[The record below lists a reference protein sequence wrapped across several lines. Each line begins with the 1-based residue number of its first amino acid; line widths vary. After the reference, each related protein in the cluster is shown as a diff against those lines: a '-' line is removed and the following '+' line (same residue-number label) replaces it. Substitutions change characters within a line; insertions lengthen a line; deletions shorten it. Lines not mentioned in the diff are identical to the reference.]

1 MTKPPRPGARKW
13 ILGST
18 LGLLALLL
26 SGCGVGQ
33 PGQFG
38 HVLQAGWIQADFDG
52 DKKPD
57 LIAQTNLADIAFNS
71 QGEIIGWYVK
81 VNPGS
86 QLVKQG
92 QGGSYNFD
100 GLKGSLVTNLL
111 GVKNGPDNKPLL
123 VSGRKGLEVV
133 LGGADASA
141 TRQVQ
146 PPTTKTEL
154 GQNRLSAVFIYTQ
167 GGATVTK
174 TVVVHPRQ
182 FTIQADVNVA
192 GAATYKL
199 NFAGLAREGDPAIKA
214 LPSGAATPVL
224 NAGTTEKVSYAA
236 IQSPAAGLFHNSQ
249 TSAALLIRPQQGGQ
263 GGAGA
268 GASITNAAAAQ
279 TPAAQTPAAQTP
291 FSVTTL
297 GGANASLSVNATGPL
312 ALDIYGG
319 KNELIHLYQ
328 GGYTELPGVFAPNIF
343 GYISLYIA
351 KFMAWLYSFL
361 GNWGLTI
368 LVLTVVLR
376 LVIWPLMQAQG
387 RTTAKMQMV
396 QPLQKELQARYK
408 DDPAKLQAETMRLYR
423 EYEVNPVGCLSMF
436 IPLPILVVLY
446 GTIRNFEFDQ
456 GLGWLPD
463 LSIPDPFWILGV
475 LYVAANILQL
485 YVSTR
490 KAPQMFRQQAVMYLF
505 FAYFALTFP
514 AGVTLYWIIG
524 TLIGTG
530 QQYLINKQVET
541 QMSTGL
547 QKVEKKLATG
557 GAGAAGGKV
566 NMTKGTT
573 AKVGTAKV
581 SMAKTVT
588 VEPSGKPSKAAAP
601 VKPGFRAVLE
611 AAAKQAAEQ
620 QRLQQDKKKS

>member
-1 MTKPPRPGARKW
+1 MIRPPRSGARNW
-13 ILGST
+13 LSRNAV
-18 LGLLALLL
+18 LGLSLGVLALLL

-38 HVLQAGWIQADFDG
+38 HVLQAGWMQADVNGDG
-52 DKKPD
+52 TKE
-57 LIAQTNLADIAFNS
+57 LIAQTNLAVVIFNAR
-71 QGEIIGWYVK
+71 GDVIGNYVK
-81 VNPGS
+81 LNPGS

-92 QGGSYNFD
+92 NDGSYNFD
-100 GLKGSLVTNLL
+100 GLKGAAVINLL

-123 VSGRKGLEVV
+123 LSGRTALNVV
-133 LGGADASA
+133 LPGADAAA
-141 TRQVQ
+141 TPKIQSS
-146 PPTTKTEL
+146 KTETDL
-154 GQNRLSAVFIYTQ
+154 KANKLTLTTVYTQ
-167 GGATVTK
+167 GGATITK
-174 TVVVHPRQ
+174 VITLHPRQ
-182 FTIQADVNVA
+182 FTFQANINVA
-192 GAATYKL
+192 GAADYKV
-199 NFAGLAREGDPAIKA
+199 NFGGLAREGDPAVKA
-214 LPSGAATPVL
+214 LPVGAATPNL
-224 NAGTTEKVSYAA
+224 NAGNTPSATYAA
-236 IQSPAAGLFHNSQ
+236 LQTPAAGLIHLNQ
-249 TSAALLIRPQQGGQ
+249 NNAALIIRPQTGGQ
-263 GGAGA
+263 GG
-268 GASITNAAAAQ
+268 
-279 TPAAQTPAAQTP
+279 TPAAP
-291 FSVTTL
+291 FNVTTV
-297 GGANASLSVNATGPL
+297 GGANASLTVNATGPL

-351 KFMAWLYSFL
+351 KFMAWLYGFL

-396 QPLQKELQARYK
+396 QPLQKELQEKYK

-423 EYEVNPVGCLSMF
+423 EYEVNPVGCLSML
-436 IPLPILVVLY
+436 IPLPILIVLY

-530 QQYLINKQVET
+530 QQYLINKQMERH
-541 QMSTGL
+541 MATGL
-547 QKVEKKLATG
+547 QKVEKKLVTS
-557 GAGAAGGKV
+557 GAGAATAGGKV
-566 NMTKGTT
+566 STTKVTT
-573 AKVGTAKV
+573 GTAKV
-581 SMAKTVT
+581 TTAKTVT
-588 VEPSGKPSKAAAP
+588 VEPSGKPSKSAATA
-601 VKPGFRAVLE
+601 KPGFRAVLE